1 MDASINLSKYTLEE
15 LLLIYFN
22 QSTKANVLNSMI
34 NLEAFGYSNYDDYS
48 NYDNYDD
55 YSNYDN
61 YDNYTN
67 YDDYSNYDN
76 YDEYSDSSYYGDSG
90 CFAKG
95 TLISMKDGTF
105 KKIEDLKMDDE
116 IVVFDHESG
125 KLTSVNMCFVRKTE
139 VGNYSTVLLSF
150 EDGKEIEVFDHHG
163 FFDLERNEYVLIGSD
178 NVSQFVGDHFVVV
191 DNGDLNKTKLVSY
204 KISNKE
210 SECYSLLSAKYVN
223 HIANS
228 LLCVSDALEGIYNI
242 YEYGESLK
250 YDENKKK
257 EDIEKYGLFT
267 YEEWKDYV
275 SKEEFDAFNFKDF
288 KVSFAKGLCSADD
301 IKDYI
306 SKFLLEYR

>member
-1 MDASINLSKYTLEE
+1 MDLSKYTLEE

-22 QSTKANVLNSMI
+22 QSTKTEVLNSKI
-34 NLEAFGYSNYDDYS
+34 NLEAFGYGNYDDYS

-76 YDEYSDSSYYGDSG
+76 YSEYSDSSYYSDGG

-95 TLISMKDGTF
+95 TLISMKDGSF
-105 KKIEDLKMDDE
+105 KKIEDIKMNDE

-125 KLTSVNMCFVRKTE
+125 KLSSANMCFVRKTK
-139 VGNYSTVLLSF
+139 VGHYSTVLLSF

-163 FFDLERNEYVLIGSD
+163 FYDVSANEYVLVGSD
-178 NVSQFVGDHFVVV
+178 NVSGYVGHEFVVV
-191 DNGDLNKTKLVSY
+191 NGNNLAKTKLVSY
-204 KISNKE
+204 KIEQKE

-228 LLCVSDALEGIYNI
+228 LLCVSDALEGLYNI
-242 YEYGESLK
+242 YECDSNLK
-250 YDENKKK
+250 YDEKKK
-257 EDIEKYGLFT
+257 IEDIEKYGLYT
-267 YEEWKDYV
+267 YEEWKEYV
-275 SKEEFDAFNFKDF
+275 TKEEFEMFNFKDF
-288 KVSFAKGLCSADD
+288 KVSIAKGLCSEDD
-301 IKDYI
+301 IKHYI
-306 SKFLLEYR
+306 TDFLAEYK

>member
-1 MDASINLSKYTLEE
+1 MELSKYTLQE

-22 QSTKANVLNSMI
+22 QSTKANINSMRI

-76 YDEYSDSSYYGDSG
+76 YSEYSDYSQYSEG

-105 KKIEDLKMDDE
+105 KKIEDIKMDDE

-125 KLTSVNMCFVRKTE
+125 ELTSSSMCFVRKTE
-139 VGNYSTVLLSF
+139 VGTYSTVLLTF
-150 EDGKEIEVFDHHG
+150 EDGKEIEIFDHHG
-163 FFDLERNEYVLIGSD
+163 FYDVEKNEYVIIGSD
-178 NVSQFVGDHFVVV
+178 NVNDFVGHHFIVI
-191 DNGDLNKTKLVSY
+191 DNNKLNKTKLVSY
-204 KISNKE
+204 KIDKKE

-223 HIANS
+223 HVANS
-228 LLCVSDALEGIYNI
+228 LLCVSDALEGLYNI
-242 YEYGESLK
+242 YECDENLK
-250 YDENKKK
+250 YDKNKKK

-267 YEEWKDYV
+267 YDEWKEYV
-275 SKEEFDAFNFKDF
+275 SEEEFDMFNFKDF
-288 KVSFAKGLCSADD
+288 KVSIAKGLCSEED
-301 IKDYI
+301 IKHYI
-306 SKFLLEYR
+306 KDFLAEYK

>member
-1 MDASINLSKYTLEE
+1 MELSRYTLEE

-22 QSTKANVLNSMI
+22 QSNKANVLSSRI

-76 YDEYSDSSYYGDSG
+76 YSEYSDYSQYSEG

-105 KKIEDLKMDDE
+105 KKIEDLEMNDE
-116 IVVFDHESG
+116 IMVFDHESG
-125 KLTSVNMCFVRKTE
+125 KITSTNMCFVRKTE
-139 VGNYSTVLLSF
+139 VGKYSTVLLSF
-150 EDGKEIEVFDHHG
+150 EDGKKIEVFDHHG
-163 FFDLERNEYVLIGSD
+163 FYDVEENKYVIVGSD
-178 NVSQFVGDHFVVV
+178 NVHEFVGHHFVIISNNKL
-191 DNGDLNKTKLVSY
+191 DKTKLVSY
-204 KISNKE
+204 KIKE
-210 SECYSLLSAKYVN
+210 KENECYSLLSARYVN

-228 LLCVSDALEGIYNI
+228 LLCVSDALEGLYNI
-242 YEYGESLK
+242 YEYDENLK
-250 YDENKKK
+250 YDEAKKE

-267 YEEWKDYV
+267 YGDWKAFV
-275 SKEEFDAFNFKDF
+275 TEEEFEMFNFKDF
-288 KVSFAKGLCSADD
+288 KVSFAKGLCCEED
-301 IKDYI
+301 IKHYI
-306 SKFLLEYR
+306 NDFLAQYK